1 MSNKNIDPSVE
12 NHKSI
17 SNKIEQMTLNSIRK
31 ILPDKAIEK
40 ACNATGYRYRQRMI
54 TPIVTILHMILA
66 AIWPEESFAA
76 SWQILWTCFSSMFAE
91 HAGKSPSLGS
101 VAKARY
107 RLPLELWSK
116 LFEWL
121 SLQAQNLSQ
130 SFDKWKGHRV
140 ALLDGSCVSMPAKPE
155 LFEEFGRP
163 TGFHGKCRY
172 PLARL
177 VTLCIAGTMTVLDY
191 ALGRYDEDE
200 NSLARPLL
208 EKLRKGDLLIADR
221 HFAAAHFYWYYQSMG
236 VEFLTKMHQRLKISR
251 IKPIES
257 YSQYDF
263 LGWLNINETYRRKDP
278 ALPAKIMVRFIRIV
292 VRDRG
297 QRKTVWLVTSLLDGK
312 LYPAREIATVY
323 GKRWRIETLFRE
335 VKINLSADV
344 LRSLCPQA
352 IRKEVAAKL
361 IAVNVVRMIIIEAA
375 IEKGVDPIRIS
386 FAHAVRA
393 ILMFAPVLS
402 FEPIWKLPQI
412 YKAMLVEIGTNL
424 VPERPGRKEPR
435 AVTRERKHYPK
446 LRTTREQ
453 WRRAYAA

>member
-1 MSNKNIDPSVE
+1 MSNRNIDPAAE
-12 NHKSI
+12 NHKCI
-17 SNKIEQMTLNSIRK
+17 SGKIEEMTFNSIRK
-31 ILPDKAIEK
+31 ILPDKAIED
-40 ACNATGYRYRQRMI
+40 ACNAVGYRYRQRMI
-54 TPIVTILHMILA
+54 TPIVTVLHMILA

-76 SWQILWTCFSSMFAE
+76 SWQILWTSFSSMFTE
-91 HAGKSPSLGS
+91 YGGKSPSLGS

-107 RLPLELWSK
+107 RLPLEMWKK

-140 ALLDGSCVSMPAKPE
+140 VLLDGSCVSMPDNPE

-163 TGFHGKCRY
+163 TGCHGKCRY

-191 ALGRYDEDE
+191 ALGRYDQDE

-208 EKLRKGDLLIADR
+208 GKLRKGDLLLADR
-221 HFAAAHFYWYYQSMG
+221 HFAAAHFYWYYKSLG
-236 VEFLTKMHQRLKISR
+236 LEFLTKAHQRLKISR
-251 IKPIES
+251 IKPIQS
-257 YSQYDF
+257 YSRYDF
-263 LGWLNINETYRRKDP
+263 LGWLNINKTYRRKDP
-278 ALPAKIMVRFIRIV
+278 QLPVKIMVRFIRTV

-297 QRKTVWLVTSLLDGK
+297 QRKTVWLVSSLLDDR
-312 LYPAREIATVY
+312 LYRAKEIALLY

-344 LRSLCPQA
+344 LRSMCPQA
-352 IRKEVAAKL
+352 IRKEAAARL
-361 IAVNVVRMIIIEAA
+361 IAVNIVRMIMIEAA
-375 IEKGVDPIRIS
+375 IEKNVDPTRIS
-386 FAHAVRA
+386 FVHAVRA
-393 ILMFAPVLS
+393 ILMFAPALAC
-402 FEPIWKLPQI
+402 EPIWKLPQI

-424 VPERPGRKEPR
+424 VPERPGRNEPR

-453 WRRAYAA
+453 WRVAYAA